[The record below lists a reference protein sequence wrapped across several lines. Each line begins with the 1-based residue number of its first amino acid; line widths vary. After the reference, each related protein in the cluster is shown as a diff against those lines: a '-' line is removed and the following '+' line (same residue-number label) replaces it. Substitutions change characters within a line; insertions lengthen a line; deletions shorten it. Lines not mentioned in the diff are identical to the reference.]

1 MDEVDFLNNFNM
13 KFIELSKLIDSW
25 DLIKVNSK
33 SEFNKLTEKV
43 LNKLYEGQSETKIER
58 IIESELCVTYGLYVT
73 EFDTKLLA
81 KEIMKWWNE

>member
-33 SEFNKLTEKV
+33 SEFNKLTEKI
-43 LNKLYEGQSETKIER
+43 LSKLYEGQTEITIER